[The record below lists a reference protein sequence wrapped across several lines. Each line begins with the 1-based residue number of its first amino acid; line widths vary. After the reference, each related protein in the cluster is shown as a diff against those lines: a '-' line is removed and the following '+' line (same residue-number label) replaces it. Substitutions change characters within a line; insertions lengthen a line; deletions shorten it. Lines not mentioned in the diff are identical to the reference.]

1 MLFITR
7 ILFYGPSLGFL
18 FSVKLL
24 YTIATTEE
32 SRQFSLKCMQCIH
45 NVTSLLYTCCNLPLA
60 LLSFSHKL
68 LTLLWKRDGGG
79 GTVVRGIQQSST
91 AGQKM
96 KCFSPV
102 VSYFFFFLM
111 QWNQQ
116 HFTAFLEISA
126 YCFSFTKSSSGGKV
140 ALTYPRLQK
149 ESG

>member
-60 LLSFSHKL
+60 LVFFPQIAYI
-68 LTLLWKRDGGG
+68 TLKTWWWWGYCGKGDSAKQHSRPENEMFFPCGFL
-79 GTVVRGIQQSST
+79 
-91 AGQKM
+91 
-96 KCFSPV
+96 
-102 VSYFFFFLM
+102 FFFFLM